1 MDPVTIATAIAAT
14 RALVK
19 GASGVK
25 DIAQGLDQLF
35 HAQSEQVKKETKKK
49 KGAPTSRMQQVIGI
63 RSGDQDFDDDTSM
76 GTVAADVLEQKQLD
90 LNMAAL
96 KKEVDSKWGIGTWST
111 ILQERDNRIKKKK
124 ALHKQRVEAARQRAE
139 ENKALFKKIM
149 TEILKAA
156 TVILFAGA
164 MIWFIWW
171 AATTDVDV
179 NIR

>member
-35 HAQSEQVKKETKKK
+35 HAQSEHAKKETKKK

-76 GTVAADVLEQKQLD
+76 GTVAAEVLEKKQLD
-90 LNMAAL
+90 LNLAAL
-96 KKEVDSKWGIGTWST
+96 RKEVDTKWGIGTWSA
-111 ILQERDNRIKKKK
+111 IEKERDERIKKKK
-124 ALHKQRVEAARQRAE
+124 EIKKQRIEAARQKAE
-139 ENKALFKKIM
+139 EQAAFYKKIL
-149 TEILKAA
+149 TEILKMA

-164 MIWFIWW
+164 MVWFIWW
-171 AATTDVDV
+171 AATTDVNI